1 MLLFVSV
8 LIPCSS
14 SVLLFLLSLLLA
26 VVFCAPRC
34 GRVLSSSLDVAVWIP
49 LSPFSPHTPA
59 IYWFRALASIILHA
73 GNPTPAYT
81 STPTPTHARTQADP
95 LPRLLRSLLFHAR
108 THARPLGGA
117 TGPRCYLSL
126 PILCL
131 VVISSL
137 VLASLFLLFARC
149 EVYPRMYM
157 YIFIYLH
164 VRLYRTL
171 SRWAGRIME
180 EGCGVGQCPV
190 YLTRC

>member
-73 GNPTPAYT
+73 GNPTPAST
-81 STPTPTHARTQADP
+81 STPTPT
-95 LPRLLRSLLFHAR
+95 HAR